1 MSGLDSVGTMEPSS
15 DYLIQESISYPSKEA
30 PILSLKGVTLTP
42 VCICPECGVIS
53 KTPWYKSRGRLRD
66 WAAFL
71 EEVRYI
77 TCSNE
82 SCQTKYPPKYL
93 LDFSKGISILNK
105 SNLLNSLKSWFE
117 EFAGREIVW
126 VEEEESGFLYWD
138 PFFQSVPN
146 WADHIPAHLFANILR
161 YTPPKDLEGILLGRK
176 GIPMFGGFKF

>member
-30 PILSLKGVTLTP
+30 PILSFKGVTLTP
-42 VCICPECGVIS
+42 VCICPECGVSS

-77 TCSNE
+77 ICSNE
-82 SCQTKYPPKYL
+82 SCRTKYSQKYL
-93 LDFSKGISILNK
+93 LDFPKGVSILNK
-105 SNLLNSLKSWFE
+105 SNLLHSLKSWFE
-117 EFAGREIVW
+117 EFSGKEIILA
-126 VEEEESGFLYWD
+126 EEEDSAGLFWD

-146 WADHIPAHLFANILR
+146 WADHIPTHLFANILR

-176 GIPMFGGFKF
+176 GILIFGGFKF